1 MSSSDMIN
9 SYHFSP
15 YIRVPKKSKYEV
27 LLRGNTYSD
36 WHSIIHNKLLIISIN
51 KETIL
56 YIGPTIP
63 ATSKG
68 ANAYVNM
75 PEIRNVSTAKAI
87 RIEYFKNINNIWSF
101 GIFYKAVLFM
111 EPCGTVIIII
121 L

>member
-56 YIGPTIP
+56 
-63 ATSKG
+63 
-68 ANAYVNM
+68 
-75 PEIRNVSTAKAI
+75 
-87 RIEYFKNINNIWSF
+87 
-101 GIFYKAVLFM
+101 
-111 EPCGTVIIII
+111 
-121 L
+121 